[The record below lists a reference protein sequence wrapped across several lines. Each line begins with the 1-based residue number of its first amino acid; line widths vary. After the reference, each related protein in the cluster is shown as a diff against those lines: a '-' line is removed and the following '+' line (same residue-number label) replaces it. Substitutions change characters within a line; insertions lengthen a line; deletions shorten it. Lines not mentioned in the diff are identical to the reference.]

1 MSNSSETLILITA
14 LKLIDASPK
23 CPPVQLSKDSKKILL
38 KNNNKLPNISQNS
51 KKITIFGTLL
61 TLSFK
66 AR

>member
-1 MSNSSETLILITA
+1 MSNSSETQILMTA
-14 LKLIDASPK
+14 LKLIGASPK
-23 CPPVQLSKDSKKILL
+23 CPPAQLLKDSKKILL
-38 KNNNKLPNISQNS
+38 KNNKLPNTSQNS